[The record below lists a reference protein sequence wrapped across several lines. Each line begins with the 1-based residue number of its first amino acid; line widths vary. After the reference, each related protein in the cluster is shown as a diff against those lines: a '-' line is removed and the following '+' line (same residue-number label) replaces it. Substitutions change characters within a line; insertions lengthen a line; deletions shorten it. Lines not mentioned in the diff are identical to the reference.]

1 MSGLLIPSMANIVS
15 WAKLALLVA
24 VYGYK
29 LIKYLREHYANTEK
43 DAQDVTPPGIM
54 SSEKKAELW
63 NRRASNDIL
72 DLKKRA
78 PGRSELNYLRE
89 KVWKAENPGKTPK
102 ALRDP
107 KLRIKHRKGKAR

>member
-1 MSGLLIPSMANIVS
+1 MSGILNPTLPNIASWVKLGLLIAE
-15 WAKLALLVA
+15 
-24 VYGYK
+24 YGYK
-29 LIKYLREHYANTEK
+29 LIKYLREHYAQTEK
-43 DAQDVTPPGIM
+43 DSQETPM
-54 SSEKKAELW
+54 SSEKKASLW

-89 KVWKAENPGKTPK
+89 KVWKVENPGKTPK